1 VAFAAS
7 ISSECGAELHIVHA
21 LQLPFSV
28 QLGGSET
35 QEQFLAESRAAA
47 EALIE
52 SQLPES
58 LREAAELHVGLT
70 SPSNAILACVDRL
83 KPDLVVM
90 GTISRAGIAGL
101 SVGNTAERMLGHL
114 DCSMLT
120 VKPAE
125 FVCPV
130 RLAEL

>member
-1 VAFAAS
+1 M
-7 ISSECGAELHIVHA
+7 AEIK
-21 LQLPFSV
+21 
-28 QLGGSET
+28 
-35 QEQFLAESRAAA
+35 
-47 EALIE
+47 
-52 SQLPES
+52 SQLPEP
-58 LREAAELHVGLT
+58 LRGAAKLHVGLT

-120 VKPAE
+120 VKPAD

-130 RLAEL
+130 RLDED